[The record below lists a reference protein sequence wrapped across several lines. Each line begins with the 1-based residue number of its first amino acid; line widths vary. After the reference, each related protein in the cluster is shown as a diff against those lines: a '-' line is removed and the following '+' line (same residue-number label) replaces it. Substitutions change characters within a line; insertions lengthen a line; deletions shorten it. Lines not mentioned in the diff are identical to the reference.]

1 MLVVFIWSTTCRVTS
16 SAGARNVPGL
26 IYSVACVFVFYAI
39 IISKQPFEKRVF
51 VLSQWYPKNGR
62 VIFHIDMNCFYASV
76 EMAYD
81 PKLKGKTLAIA
92 GNPEERR
99 GIIVTSSYEARAKG
113 VKTTM
118 PLWEA
123 RKLCPNLIVMRPN
136 FDRYRMASREIF
148 KILAEVTPH
157 VQPVSIDEGY
167 MDISDCQDLGSPL
180 DIAENLQR
188 KIKRELDLPCS
199 IGIAPNK
206 FLAKMASDM
215 KKPMGI
221 TVLRKRDLPQKL
233 WPLPVGEMYGI
244 GKKTA
249 AKLNEVEI
257 KTIGD
262 LAHTDVFQLKQKLG
276 INGER
281 LKNRAN
287 GQDTSPVDPEA
298 VHEFKSIGSS
308 QTLPNDTTSEVEI
321 RNLMHALAENVER
334 RLKRKKAAGRS
345 VQITV
350 RYHDLKTITRSKKL
364 QVYIETK
371 DDILNVA
378 YDLFQKHWN
387 LEPIRLLGITVQDAE
402 EKQHI
407 AHQLN
412 LFTYEKE
419 AEKEKL
425 YSVIEE
431 LSTKYGKNP
440 FKQTKTDKEPDQ
452 PRTSFQKDF
461 LDDYKR

>member
-1 MLVVFIWSTTCRVTS
+1 MS
-16 SAGARNVPGL
+16 
-26 IYSVACVFVFYAI
+26 
-39 IISKQPFEKRVF
+39 E
-51 VLSQWYPKNGR
+51 WYPKKGR

-76 EMAYD
+76 EIAYD
-81 PKLKGKTLAIA
+81 PKLKGKPLAIA

-123 RKLCPNLIVMRPN
+123 HKLCSNLIVMRPN
-136 FDRYRMASREIF
+136 FDRYRMASKEMF
-148 KILAEVTPH
+148 KILAVITPY

-167 MDISDCQDLGSPL
+167 MDITECQDIGNPL
-180 DIAENLQR
+180 EIAANLQN
-188 KIKRELDLPCS
+188 KIKKELDLPCS

-206 FLAKMASDM
+206 FLAKMGSDM

-244 GKKTA
+244 GQKTA
-249 AKLNEVEI
+249 AKLNGVAI

-262 LAHTDVFQLKQKLG
+262 LANTDVYHLKQVLG

-281 LKNRAN
+281 LKSRAN
-287 GQDTSPVDPEA
+287 GQDTRPVDPDA
-298 VHEFKSIGSS
+298 VHDFKSIGSS

-321 RNLMHALAENVER
+321 RKLMHALADNVER
-334 RLKRKKAAGRS
+334 RLKRKNAAGRGI
-345 VQITV
+345 QLMI
-350 RYHDLKTITRSKKL
+350 RYHNLKTITRSKKL
-364 QVYIETK
+364 KVYIETK
-371 DDILNVA
+371 EDILQVA
-378 YDLFQKHWN
+378 SDLLHKHWN

-407 AHQLN
+407 AKQLN
-412 LFTYEKE
+412 LFTYEKD

-425 YSVIEE
+425 YSVIEQ
-431 LSTKYGKNP
+431 LSEKYGKNT
-440 FKQTKTDKEPDQ
+440 FKQLTNQRDQDQ

-461 LDDYKR
+461 LDDYKK